1 VSGGRRVAPT
11 TTRANEDRHEGRG
24 RAYAFGWY
32 CFLALIAVTPLIIGA
47 LPPQFG
53 QIATFRGFDSV
64 GLPKLVTILVF
75 GGLSLAALCVSVL
88 RNETGLRWHPLLWVL
103 VAIAGWAGVSALFSA
118 SPALSIMG
126 GYHSNE
132 GLGAIVGYLLVA
144 FLAIQYVRST
154 RALRTVF
161 MTAAVAASLVSAYAL
176 LQFVG
181 VDPFGW
187 VNETGRVF
195 ATLGN
200 PDMLGTYL
208 VFPVALA
215 AGLALSAPRGRSAFA
230 WWSVTALIAGALVA
244 TLTRGAW
251 IGALAVA
258 LSFAVVSRAG
268 EWKASRRR
276 KLLVG
281 GLLIAVVGVAS
292 VAIVAIRPRLAG
304 DATTLSALLTSLSN
318 GRTVIWMT
326 SLRSWLAHPIT
337 GWGPDGFGAAF
348 QSAVGADWYAIV
360 DGLQTT
366 INAHDIFVQT
376 VVTLGIP
383 GLALTLWALGR
394 AAVVSLRGLRPA
406 RGPSRAL
413 LVALWAAL
421 IGMIVALVFGVTVP
435 AVTVWLWLTVG
446 LLLAPL
452 SHRVAAPHGA
462 VLATVAVLGLALVVW
477 AGTWQVAD
485 VMVGRA
491 MQMDPGSAQV
501 AELTAA
507 NRLNPITPNYDWLL
521 AEAMVNDA
529 IAQQNAGASSQV
541 VDEVMLE
548 AISAFETAAT
558 KSGVLI
564 QLMPDRIIGCLTSS
578 SSVILVFI

>member
-1 VSGGRRVAPT
+1 
-11 TTRANEDRHEGRG
+11 
-24 RAYAFGWY
+24 
-32 CFLALIAVTPLIIGA
+32 
-47 LPPQFG
+47 
-53 QIATFRGFDSV
+53 
-64 GLPKLVTILVF
+64 
-75 GGLSLAALCVSVL
+75 
-88 RNETGLRWHPLLWVL
+88 
-103 VAIAGWAGVSALFSA
+103 
-118 SPALSIMG
+118 MG

-132 GLGAIVGYLLVA
+132 GLGAIVGYVLVA

-154 RALRTVF
+154 RALRAVAV
-161 MTAAVAASLVSAYAL
+161 TAVAAASLVSAYAL

-187 VNETGRVF
+187 VNDTGRVF

-208 VFPVALA
+208 VFPLALA
-215 AGLALSAPRGRSAFA
+215 AGLAMSPPRGRSAFA
-230 WWSVTALIAGALVA
+230 WWVVTALIAGALVA

-258 LSFAVVSRAG
+258 SSIALVGRAG
-268 EWKASRRR
+268 EWKTQRSR

-281 GLLIAVVGVAS
+281 GLLIAAAAAS
-292 VAIVAIRPRLAG
+292 AAIVAIRPRLAG
-304 DATTLSALLTSLSN
+304 GATTLAGLLTSLSN
-318 GRTVIWMT
+318 GRTVIWT
-326 SLRSWLAHPIT
+326 TGLRGWLAHPIT

-366 INAHDIFVQT
+366 VNAHDIFVQT
-376 VVTLGIP
+376 LVTLGIP
-383 GLALTLWALGR
+383 GLALTSWALGR
-394 AAVVSLRGLRPA
+394 AAGVSLHGLRPA
-406 RGPSRAL
+406 KGPSRIL
-413 LVALWAAL
+413 LVALWGAL

-452 SHRVAAPHGA
+452 SHRVAAPHRALLATGA
-462 VLATVAVLGLALVVW
+462 VVGLALAVW

-491 MQMDPGSAQV
+491 MQMQPGSAQV
-501 AELTAA
+501 AQLTAA
-507 NRLNPITPNYDWLL
+507 TRLNPITPNYDWLL

-529 IAQQNAGASSQV
+529 IAQQKAGASSRV
-541 VDEVMLE
+541 VDEVMLK
-548 AISAFETAAT
+548 AISAFETAAGANRGDAMLRSAFSNVLVGFAARHPGT
-558 KSGVLI
+558 NAAARAVETALEAVRLAPGNPAALGALARAYAVSGRRADAEQAALRARAVAPAYAAQTLGS
-564 QLMPDRIIGCLTSS
+564 LGLGTTAP
-578 SSVILVFI
+578 